1 LLCLLHTAALA
12 QTVTATAGA
21 VNGIVV
27 DSTGAGLPRV
37 TVRLSGSALMTAAH
51 TVTDDTGAYR
61 ISAVPPGDYSITFE
75 LAGFTTIVRDSIPIG
90 QGFTATVDVAM
101 SPGTITDRVT
111 VIGAAP
117 IVDASS
123 AGIATRFDAFQLA
136 TLPGARDVFAV
147 LSNTPG
153 IAIAK
158 MDVGGSLALSLQD
171 YRAYGLRATTG
182 VNRNEVEGIRIGGA
196 NGPSDNYF
204 SDFASF
210 GQITITAV
218 GHTASMPVP
227 GVRTNYVSR
236 SGGNTYR
243 GSLYADVQGETFQAS
258 NIDDD
263 QLVRGVGGGPGVDR
277 REVNRLKRFR
287 DITANGGGY
296 MRKDKAW
303 WFGAY
308 RSSVVEQ
315 RYAWLLDAASRIEAT
330 VGTAK
335 ATYQL
340 TPRQQLI
347 GYVQH
352 QLLTQP
358 NFFVVGTNSPYQT
371 SDALPTLRY
380 PVTVWKSEYTAAP
393 SDAVY
398 IEGRVGNYRSRG
410 EVGFKSAA
418 PRIEDVG
425 LNTARGGA
433 ASFKR
438 LIERPQVNGSVSFLK
453 DGWAGHH
460 TFKIGGEFM
469 SDRVDAP
476 YIGYGHH
483 CNCVSTFNNGAP
495 VQAQVFL
502 GSNIAESDLR
512 TASGF
517 IDDTWRLAR
526 AITLSLG
533 LRLDRYQPGLPEQQ
547 GPAEQRF
554 AAVDP
559 VLTFSNWGPRLGVS
573 ADLTGDGKTLLK
585 AHYGRF
591 WIYPAPIF
599 VAAINPNASGWSQT
613 YRWTTDVNGNGR
625 WDAGEEAGLISV
637 TGGSAVTRLDPH
649 ISNAFVDQGSVFL
662 EREVGGNLAL
672 RTGVVLYGKRQSHGT
687 TDIRRTLSAYA
698 VPVPI
703 TDPGPD
709 GRLGS
714 ADDGASLAAFQLTSE
729 FLAASPVNET
739 TNLPHSNSEYY
750 TWELT
755 ATRRSNAVW
764 SLLASVTHTW
774 SRESALGSGS
784 DFTPNALINATG
796 YQDHFRT
803 WQAKVSGTIN
813 FPAAVLVVPVV
824 RHQSGMPFA
833 RTFVQPL
840 NYGNALIKA
849 TPVGA
854 NRTPNITLVDL
865 RVQKT
870 FGHSRLR
877 MMGLLDIYNLFNSNA
892 DQIVT
897 TTSGA
902 AWRRP
907 AVITGPRVAR
917 AGVRLEWS

>member
-1 LLCLLHTAALA
+1 MLDTAALA

-21 VNGIVV
+21 INGVV
-27 DSTGAGLPRV
+27 SDSTGAALPGV
-37 TVRLSGSALMTAAH
+37 TVRLSGASLITSASTL
-51 TVTDDTGAYR
+51 TDDRGAYR
-61 ISAVPPGDYSITFE
+61 ISAVPPGDYSISFE
-75 LAGFTTIVRDSIPIG
+75 LAGFTTIVRDGIRIG
-90 QGFTATVDVAM
+90 LGFTATVDVAM
-101 SPGTITDRVT
+101 SPGMISDRITVS
-111 VIGAAP
+111 GAAP
-117 IVDASS
+117 IVDAST
-123 AGIATRFDAFQLA
+123 AGVATRFDASQLA
-136 TLPGARDVFAV
+136 MLPGARDVFAV
-147 LSNTPG
+147 LSHTPG

-158 MDVGGSLALSLQD
+158 VDVGGSLALSLQD

-210 GQITITAV
+210 AEITITAV

-227 GVRTNYVSR
+227 GVRTNYVSK
-236 SGGNTYR
+236 SGGNSFR
-243 GSLYADVQGETFQAS
+243 GSLYADVQGETLQAR

-263 QLVRGVGGGPGVDR
+263 QLARSVAGGPAVDPR
-277 REVNRLKRFR
+277 DVNRLQRFR
-287 DITANGGGY
+287 DVTAGGGGY
-296 MRKDKAW
+296 MKKDKAW

-315 RYAWLLDAASRIEAT
+315 RYAWLLDDASRIEAT

-335 ATYQL
+335 ATYEL

-347 GYVQH
+347 GYLQH

-358 NFFVVGTNSPYQT
+358 NFFVVGTNSPFQT
-371 SDALPTLRY
+371 RDALPTLRY
-380 PVTVWKSEYTAAP
+380 PVTVWKGEYTAAP

-398 IEGRVGNYRSRG
+398 IEGRVGSYRSHG

-425 LNTARGGA
+425 RNTASGGA
-433 ASFKR
+433 TAFKR
-438 LIERPQVNGSVSFLK
+438 LIDRPQVNGSVSIMT
-453 DGWAGHH
+453 DRWAGNH

-476 YIGYGHH
+476 YFGYGHE
-483 CNCVSTFNNGAP
+483 CNCVSTFNNGEP

-502 GSNIAESDLR
+502 GANTAESDLR

-517 IDDTWRLAR
+517 VDDTWRFRR
-526 AITLSLG
+526 AFTLSLG
-533 LRLDRYQPGLPEQQ
+533 LRLDRYQPVLPAQD
-547 GPAEQRF
+547 GPAGQRF
-554 AAVDP
+554 AAIDP
-559 VLTFSNWGPRLGVS
+559 VLTFTNWGPRLGLS
-573 ADLTGDGKTLLK
+573 AALTDDGKTLLK

-599 VAAINPNASGWSQT
+599 VAAFNPNASGWSRT
-613 YRWTTDVNGNGR
+613 YRWMSDANGNGR
-625 WDAGEEAGLISV
+625 WDPGEESGVTSV
-637 TGGSAVTRLDPH
+637 AGGSAVTRLDPD
-649 ISNAFVDQGSVFL
+649 ITNAFVDQSSVFL
-662 EREVGGNLAL
+662 EREVAADLGI
-672 RTGVVLYGKRQSHGT
+672 RTGVVVYLKRRPHGT
-687 TDIRRTLSAYA
+687 TVISRPLSAYA
-698 VPVPI
+698 VPVSI
-703 TDPGPD
+703 SDPGPD

-714 ADDGASLAAFQLTSE
+714 ADDGASLTAYELTPES
-729 FLAASPVNET
+729 LAAAPVNET
-739 TNLPHSNSEYY
+739 TNLPRSESEYY
-750 TWELT
+750 TWEVT
-755 ATRRSNAVW
+755 ATRRPTAVW
-764 SLLASVTHTW
+764 SLLASMTHTW
-774 SRESALGSGS
+774 SREAALGSGN
-784 DFTPNALINATG
+784 DFTPNALINAAG

-803 WQAKVSGTIN
+803 WQAKVSGTIDL
-813 FPAAVLVVPVV
+813 PMDVLVVPVL

-849 TPVGA
+849 TPVAA

-865 RVQKT
+865 RMQKT

-877 MMGLLDIYNLFNSNA
+877 LMGLLDIYNLLNANA

-897 TTSGA
+897 TTSGN

-917 AGVRLEWS
+917 VGVRLEWS